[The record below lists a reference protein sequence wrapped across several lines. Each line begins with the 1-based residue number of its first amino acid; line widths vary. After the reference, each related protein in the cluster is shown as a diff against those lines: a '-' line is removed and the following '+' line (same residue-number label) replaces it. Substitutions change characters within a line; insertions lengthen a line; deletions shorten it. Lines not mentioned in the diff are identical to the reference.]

1 MELTNDLRDLLLFV
15 NNKTHATE
23 LLRFINEHNG
33 VVYSAIREHIDIP
46 VEKRGNLAYPLKI
59 MIQKGF
65 IYKYKTHMKNW
76 TMYGE
81 VKMYKTTEKGKQ
93 ALKILDMFSN
103 VKEKH
108 L

>member
-15 NNKTHATE
+15 NNKTHAIE
-23 LLRFINEHNG
+23 LLKFINEHNG
-33 VVYSAIREHIDIP
+33 VVYSAIREHMDMP
-46 VEKRGNLAYPLKI
+46 VDKRGNLAYPLKI

-65 IYKYKTHMKNW
+65 IYKYKSHMKNW

-81 VKMYKTTEKGKQ
+81 VKKYKTTEKGKQ